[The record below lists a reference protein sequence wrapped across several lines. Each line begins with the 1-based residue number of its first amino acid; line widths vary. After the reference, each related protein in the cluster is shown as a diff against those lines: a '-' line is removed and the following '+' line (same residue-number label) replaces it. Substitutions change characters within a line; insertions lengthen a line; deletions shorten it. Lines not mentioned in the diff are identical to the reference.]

1 MFRRITAL
9 VCALALAGALSWT
22 AQAAPVTGSF
32 GLDLVFYPVSDCD
45 PNPSVFEPCKI
56 SYVAVKFEADLVL
69 SMSISGLDLTSTTL
83 FTFHGV
89 EVQLFS
95 AKATVG
101 AMTFTTVLAFAPNIL
116 EFEDVRSGVSASRGW
131 CLRDTAPG
139 PLPAAASCANGFS
152 AGLNLVGGF
161 PPIELS
167 FFELFLSD
175 PVVQNIYLGLWTDAL
190 LTAPGNFTVS
200 QLTPALTFR
209 KKVAEVTLSIAGL
222 TLGLRALFGNFGT
235 AGAPDFRA
243 GLVLILAGQTVSGI
257 TVRSETWVG
266 ARQGF
271 ECFGECKPASRLG
284 FIISTF
290 APVPSLGGVVGPSIP
305 FEPQEEKLF
314 ITGLTLAGIR
324 NDIAIEFVLAG
335 AGASSLQPTNMSI
348 TSTWR
353 ITPLRLTITNIAR
366 FGNAPAAI
374 GGVGLDLLRDIMLF
388 GINIG
393 EVGATVQLDF
403 RPTPIGAWETLF
415 TALIMEF
422 DPPGGKATIVALS
435 CDTDWYFATG
445 FGYCILVG
453 GYPYLEV
460 DYDIAFEVGDLSVEI
475 VAIMVGSLL
484 KDLAEVDI
492 YASWSLGGAVSID
505 SVTILTPDALFA
517 QKFGVTVKF

>member
-32 GLDLVFYPVSDCD
+32 GLDLVFFPASGGD
-45 PNPSVFEPCKI
+45 FKI
-56 SYVAVKFEADLVL
+56 DYVAVKFEADLVL

-116 EFEDVRSGVSASRGW
+116 EFEDARSSAASRGW

-139 PLPAAASCANGFS
+139 NPGVPAAASCANGFS
-152 AGLNLVGGF
+152 AGLNLGGS
-161 PPIELS
+161 PAPDLS
-167 FFELFLSD
+167 FFSIFLSD

-209 KKVAEVTLSIAGL
+209 KKIAEVTLSIAGL

-235 AGAPDFRA
+235 SSAPDFRA
-243 GLVLILAGQTVSGI
+243 GLVLILSGQTVSGI

-290 APVPSLGGVVGPSIP
+290 APVPSLGGIVGPSIP

-324 NDIAIEFVLAG
+324 NDIAMEFVLSG

-366 FGNAPAAI
+366 FGA
-374 GGVGLDLLRDIMLF
+374 GLTLVRDIMLF

-393 EVGATVQLDF
+393 EVGTIVQLDF
-403 RPTPIGAWETLF
+403 RPNLLGVWETLF

-422 DPPGGKATIVALS
+422 DPPGGKASIVALS
-435 CDTDWYFATG
+435 CDFDADVVAG
-445 FGYCILVG
+445 PLVG
-453 GYPYLEV
+453 GFCAANAAYPFFEV
-460 DYDIAFEVGDLSVEI
+460 DYGIAFEVGDLSVEI
-475 VAIMVGSLL
+475 VAVMVGSLL

-505 SVTILTPDALFA
+505 SVTILTPNALFA

>member
-32 GLDLVFYPVSDCD
+32 GLDLVFFPAEIRDCD
-45 PNPSVFEPCKI
+45 PGPAFRPCKVD
-56 SYVAVKFEADLVL
+56 YVAVKFEADLVL

-116 EFEDVRSGVSASRGW
+116 EFEDVRSGASASRGW
-131 CLRDTAPG
+131 CLSDSAPS
-139 PLPAAASCANGFS
+139 PPPAAASCASGFNAS
-152 AGLNLVGGF
+152 PYPGG
-161 PPIELS
+161 PT
-167 FFELFLSD
+167 FFEIFLSD
-175 PVVQNIYLGLWTDAL
+175 PVVQNIILGLWTDGL
-190 LTAPGNFTVS
+190 IPGGFPVS
-200 QLTPALTFR
+200 QLTPELTFR

-235 AGAPDFRA
+235 SSAPDFRA

-284 FIISTF
+284 FIATTF
-290 APVPSLGGVVGPSIP
+290 APVPSLGGIVGPSIP

-324 NDIAIEFVLAG
+324 NDIVMEFVL
-335 AGASSLQPTNMSI
+335 S
-348 TSTWR
+348 WR
-353 ITPLRLTITNIAR
+353 R
-366 FGNAPAAI
+366 
-374 GGVGLDLLRDIMLF
+374 
-388 GINIG
+388 
-393 EVGATVQLDF
+393 
-403 RPTPIGAWETLF
+403 
-415 TALIMEF
+415 
-422 DPPGGKATIVALS
+422 S
-435 CDTDWYFATG
+435 
-445 FGYCILVG
+445 
-453 GYPYLEV
+453 
-460 DYDIAFEVGDLSVEI
+460 
-475 VAIMVGSLL
+475 
-484 KDLAEVDI
+484 
-492 YASWSLGGAVSID
+492 
-505 SVTILTPDALFA
+505 
-517 QKFGVTVKF
+517 

>member
-32 GLDLVFYPVSDCD
+32 SLDFVFYPVSDCD
-45 PNPSVFEPCKI
+45 PDPLVFEPCKI
-56 SYVAVKFEADLVL
+56 SYIAEKFEADLVL
-69 SMSISGLDLTSTTL
+69 SISISGLDLTSTTL
-83 FTFHGV
+83 FTFQGV

-116 EFEDVRSGVSASRGW
+116 EFEDVRSGASASRGW

-167 FFELFLSD
+167 FFSLFLSD

-222 TLGLRALFGNFGT
+222 TLGLRALFGNFGSAQT
-235 AGAPDFRA
+235 PDFRA

-290 APVPSLGGVVGPSIP
+290 APVPSLGGIVGRTIP

-324 NDIAIEFVLAG
+324 NDIVMEFVLDG

-366 FGNAPAAI
+366 FGA
-374 GGVGLDLLRDIMLF
+374 GLTLLRDIMLF

-393 EVGATVQLDF
+393 EVGTTVQLDF
-403 RPTPIGAWETLF
+403 RPNSIGAWETLF

-422 DPPGGKATIVALS
+422 DPPGGKASIVALS
-435 CDTDWYFATG
+435 CDFDRR
-445 FGYCILVG
+445 ILVSG
-453 GYPYLEV
+453 RRIGFCAANAAYPFFEV
-460 DYDIAFEVGDLSVEI
+460 DYSIAFEVGDLSVEI

-484 KDLAEVDI
+484 KDLSEVDI
-492 YASWSLGGAVSID
+492 YASWSPGGLVSID
-505 SVTILTPDALFA
+505 TVTILTPDALFA
-517 QKFGVTVKF
+517 QKLGVTVKF

>member
-22 AQAAPVTGSF
+22 AQAAPVTGSL

-45 PNPSVFEPCKI
+45 PNPWCLNRARS
-56 SYVAVKFEADLVL
+56 SYIAVKFEADLVL

-116 EFEDVRSGVSASRGW
+116 EFEDVRASTASRGW

-152 AGLNLVGGF
+152 ARPYPGG
-161 PPIELS
+161 PR
-167 FFELFLSD
+167 FFDIFLSD
-175 PVVQNIYLGLWTDAL
+175 PVVQNIYLGLWTDGL
-190 LTAPGNFTVS
+190 IPGGFSVS

-209 KKVAEVTLSIAGL
+209 KKIAEVTLSIAGL

-235 AGAPDFRA
+235 SSAPDFRA
-243 GLVLILAGQTVSGI
+243 GLVLILSGQTVSGI

-324 NDIAIEFVLAG
+324 NDIAMEFVLAG

-366 FGNAPAAI
+366 FGA
-374 GGVGLDLLRDIMLF
+374 GLTLVRDIMLF

-393 EVGATVQLDF
+393 EVGTTVQLDF
-403 RPTPIGAWETLF
+403 RPNLLGVWETLF

-435 CDTDWYFATG
+435 CDIDTVCVAAPG
-445 FGYCILVG
+445 S
-453 GYPYLEV
+453 YPFLEV
-460 DYDIAFEVGDLSVEI
+460 DYAIAFEVGDLSVEI

>member
-32 GLDLVFYPVSDCD
+32 GLDLVFFPANRGD
-45 PNPSVFEPCKI
+45 FKI
-56 SYVAVKFEADLVL
+56 DYVAVKFEADLVL
-69 SMSISGLDLTSTTL
+69 SISISGLDLTSTTL
-83 FTFHGV
+83 FTFQGV

-95 AKATVG
+95 VKATVG

-116 EFEDVRSGVSASRGW
+116 EFEDVRSGASASRGW

-139 PLPAAASCANGFS
+139 NPGVPAAASCANGFG
-152 AGLNLVGGF
+152 AGLNLAGGF

-167 FFELFLSD
+167 FFSLFLSD

-235 AGAPDFRA
+235 SPAPDFHA

-284 FIISTF
+284 FIATTF
-290 APVPSLGGVVGPSIP
+290 APVPSLGGIVGPSIP

-324 NDIAIEFVLAG
+324 NDIVMEFVLSG

-348 TSTWR
+348 TSIWR

-366 FGNAPAAI
+366 FGA
-374 GGVGLDLLRDIMLF
+374 GLRLLRDIMLF

-393 EVGATVQLDF
+393 EVGTIVQLDF
-403 RPTPIGAWETLF
+403 RPNSIGAWETLF

-422 DPPGGKATIVALS
+422 DPPGGKARIVALS
-435 CDTDWYFATG
+435 CDTDRVGPFIG
-445 FGYCILVG
+445 FCILNG
-453 GYPYLEV
+453 TYPFFEV
-460 DYDIAFEVGDLSVEI
+460 DYSIAFEVGDLSVEI

>member
-1 MFRRITAL
+1 
-9 VCALALAGALSWT
+9 
-22 AQAAPVTGSF
+22 
-32 GLDLVFYPVSDCD
+32 
-45 PNPSVFEPCKI
+45 
-56 SYVAVKFEADLVL
+56 
-69 SMSISGLDLTSTTL
+69 
-83 FTFHGV
+83 
-89 EVQLFS
+89 
-95 AKATVG
+95 
-101 AMTFTTVLAFAPNIL
+101 
-116 EFEDVRSGVSASRGW
+116 
-131 CLRDTAPG
+131 
-139 PLPAAASCANGFS
+139 
-152 AGLNLVGGF
+152 
-161 PPIELS
+161 
-167 FFELFLSD
+167 
-175 PVVQNIYLGLWTDAL
+175 VVQNIYLGLWTDAL

-235 AGAPDFRA
+235 ASAPDFRA

-324 NDIAIEFVLAG
+324 NDIAMEFVLSG

-366 FGNAPAAI
+366 FGA
-374 GGVGLDLLRDIMLF
+374 GLTLLRDIMLF

-393 EVGATVQLDF
+393 EVGTTVQLDF
-403 RPTPIGAWETLF
+403 RPTPHRR
-415 TALIMEF
+415 
-422 DPPGGKATIVALS
+422 
-435 CDTDWYFATG
+435 
-445 FGYCILVG
+445 
-453 GYPYLEV
+453 
-460 DYDIAFEVGDLSVEI
+460 VGDPLHSADHGVRPARRQGHDRRL
-475 VAIMVGSLL
+475 VLRFRYRVPGLPLVRAATRSLRSTTTSRL
-484 KDLAEVDI
+484 RWA
-492 YASWSLGGAVSID
+492 
-505 SVTILTPDALFA
+505 T
-517 QKFGVTVKF
+517 

>member
-45 PNPSVFEPCKI
+45 PNPLVFEPCKI
-56 SYVAVKFEADLVL
+56 SYIAVKFEADLVL

-116 EFEDVRSGVSASRGW
+116 EFEDARSSAASRGW
-131 CLRDTAPG
+131 CLRDSAPS
-139 PLPAAASCANGFS
+139 PPPAGAAC
-152 AGLNLVGGF
+152 GGF
-161 PPIELS
+161 GSGIDLDNNGAITPGER
-167 FFELFLSD
+167 FFDIFLSD

-190 LTAPGNFTVS
+190 LPLTPPFADFTTS

-235 AGAPDFRA
+235 SSAPDFRA

-284 FIISTF
+284 FITSTF
-290 APVPSLGGVVGPSIP
+290 APVPSLGGIVGRNIP

-324 NDIAIEFVLAG
+324 NDIAMEFVLSG

-366 FGNAPAAI
+366 FGA
-374 GGVGLDLLRDIMLF
+374 GLTLVRDIMLF

-393 EVGATVQLDF
+393 EVGTTVQLDF
-403 RPTPIGAWETLF
+403 RPNLLGVWETLF

-435 CDTDWYFATG
+435 CDFDTA
-445 FGYCILVG
+445 CVPAPVS
-453 GYPYLEV
+453 YPFFEV
-460 DYDIAFEVGDLSVEI
+460 DYDIAFEVGNLSVEI

-492 YASWSLGGAVSID
+492 YASWSLGEAVSID

>member
-32 GLDLVFYPVSDCD
+32 GLDLVFFPAQIRDCD
-45 PNPSVFEPCKI
+45 PGPAFRPCKVD
-56 SYVAVKFEADLVL
+56 YVAVKFEADLVL

-116 EFEDVRSGVSASRGW
+116 EFQDVRSGASASRGW
-131 CLRDTAPG
+131 CLSDTAPG
-139 PLPAAASCANGFS
+139 NPGVPAAAGCANGFA
-152 AGLNLVGGF
+152 AGLSF
-161 PPIELS
+161 DADTAPELS
-167 FFELFLSD
+167 FFSIFLSD
-175 PVVQNIYLGLWTDAL
+175 PVVQNIYLGAWTDAL
-190 LTAPGNFTVS
+190 LIAAGNFTTS

-209 KKVAEVTLSIAGL
+209 KKIAEVTLSIAGL
-222 TLGLRALFGNFGT
+222 TLGLRALFGNFGSAQT
-235 AGAPDFRA
+235 PDFRA

-324 NDIAIEFVLAG
+324 NDIAMEFVLAG

-366 FGNAPAAI
+366 FGNSPF
-374 GGVGLDLLRDIMLF
+374 GVGLDLLRDIMLF

-435 CDTDWYFATG
+435 CDFDTA
-445 FGYCILVG
+445 CVPAPVS
-453 GYPYLEV
+453 YPFFEV
-460 DYDIAFEVGDLSVEI
+460 DYSIAFEVGDLSVEI
-475 VAIMVGSLL
+475 VAVMVGSLL
-484 KDLAEVDI
+484 KDLDEVDI
-492 YASWSLGGAVSID
+492 FASWSIGGAVSID

>member
-32 GLDLVFYPVSDCD
+32 GLDLVFFPAEIRDCD
-45 PNPSVFEPCKI
+45 LGPGFRPCKVD
-56 SYVAVKFEADLVL
+56 YVAVKFEADLVL

-116 EFEDVRSGVSASRGW
+116 EFEDVRSGATASRGW

-167 FFELFLSD
+167 FFSLFLSD

-235 AGAPDFRA
+235 AGAPDFHA

-290 APVPSLGGVVGPSIP
+290 APVPSLGGIVGPSIP

-324 NDIAIEFVLAG
+324 NDIVMEFVLDG

-366 FGNAPAAI
+366 FGA
-374 GGVGLDLLRDIMLF
+374 GLTLLRDIMLF

-393 EVGATVQLDF
+393 EVGTTVQLDF
-403 RPTPIGAWETLF
+403 RPTSIGAWETLF

-435 CDTDWYFATG
+435 CDRDALVLVPG
-445 FGYCILVG
+445 PQLMGYCAALG
-453 GYPYLEV
+453 AYPFFET
-460 DYDIAFEVGDLSVEI
+460 DYSIAFEVGDLSVEI
-475 VAIMVGSLL
+475 VAVMVGSLL

>member
-32 GLDLVFYPVSDCD
+32 SLDFVFYPVSDCD
-45 PNPSVFEPCKI
+45 PDPLVFEPCKI
-56 SYVAVKFEADLVL
+56 SYIAEKFEADLVL
-69 SMSISGLDLTSTTL
+69 SISISGLDLTSTTL
-83 FTFHGV
+83 FTFQGV

-116 EFEDVRSGVSASRGW
+116 EFEDARSSAASRGW
-131 CLRDTAPG
+131 CLSDSAPS
-139 PLPAAASCANGFS
+139 PPPAAASCANGFN
-152 AGLNLVGGF
+152 ARPYPGG
-161 PPIELS
+161 PR
-167 FFELFLSD
+167 FFDIFLSD
-175 PVVQNIYLGLWTDAL
+175 PVVQNIILGLWTDGL
-190 LTAPGNFTVS
+190 IPGGFPVS

-222 TLGLRALFGNFGT
+222 TLGLRALFGNFGPSS
-235 AGAPDFRA
+235 APDFRA

-290 APVPSLGGVVGPSIP
+290 APVPSLGGIVGRTIP

-324 NDIAIEFVLAG
+324 NDIVMEFVLSG

-366 FGNAPAAI
+366 FGA
-374 GGVGLDLLRDIMLF
+374 GLTLVRDIMLF

-393 EVGATVQLDF
+393 EVGTTVQLDF
-403 RPTPIGAWETLF
+403 RPNLLGAWETLF

-422 DPPGGKATIVALS
+422 DPPGGKASIVALS
-435 CDTDWYFATG
+435 CDFDTA
-445 FGYCILVG
+445 CVPAPVS
-453 GYPYLEV
+453 YPFFEV
-460 DYDIAFEVGDLSVEI
+460 DYSIAFEVGDLSVEI

-484 KDLAEVDI
+484 KDLDEVDI
-492 YASWSLGGAVSID
+492 YVSWSPGGLVSID
-505 SVTILTPDALFA
+505 TVTILTPDALFA

>member
-32 GLDLVFYPVSDCD
+32 GLDLVFYPAQIRDCD
-45 PNPSVFEPCKI
+45 PGPAFRPCKVDF
-56 SYVAVKFEADLVL
+56 VAVKFEADLVL

-116 EFEDVRSGVSASRGW
+116 EFEDARAGTASRGW
-131 CLRDTAPG
+131 CLRDSAPS
-139 PLPAAASCANGFS
+139 PPPAAASCANGFS
-152 AGLNLVGGF
+152 AGLSF
-161 PPIELS
+161 DADTAPELS
-167 FFELFLSD
+167 FFSIFLSD
-175 PVVQNIYLGLWTDAL
+175 PVVQNIYLGLWADGL
-190 LTAPGNFTVS
+190 LGGFAGNFTVS

-222 TLGLRALFGNFGT
+222 TLGLRALFGNFGPSS
-235 AGAPDFRA
+235 APDFRA

-284 FIISTF
+284 FITSTF

-324 NDIAIEFVLAG
+324 NDIAMEFVLAG

-366 FGNAPAAI
+366 FGA
-374 GGVGLDLLRDIMLF
+374 GLTLVRDIMLF

-393 EVGATVQLDF
+393 EVGTTVQLDF
-403 RPTPIGAWETLF
+403 RPNLLGAWETLF

-422 DPPGGKATIVALS
+422 DPPGGKASIVALS
-435 CDTDWYFATG
+435 CDFDADVVSGPLVRG
-445 FGYCILVG
+445 FCADNAA
-453 GYPYLEV
+453 YPFFEV
-460 DYDIAFEVGDLSVEI
+460 DYGIAFEVGDLSVEI

-492 YASWSLGGAVSID
+492 YASWSPGGLVSID
-505 SVTILTPDALFA
+505 TVTILTPDALFA
-517 QKFGVTVKF
+517 QKLGVTVKF

>member
-32 GLDLVFYPVSDCD
+32 GLDIVFFPYFGGAFKVD
-45 PNPSVFEPCKI
+45 
-56 SYVAVKFEADLVL
+56 YVRVKFEADLVL
-69 SMSISGLDLTSTTL
+69 TISISGLDITSTTL
-83 FTFHGV
+83 FTFKGV

-116 EFEDVRSGVSASRGW
+116 EFEDVRSGASASRGW

-139 PLPAAASCANGFS
+139 NPGVPSAASCANGFS
-152 AGLNLVGGF
+152 AGLNLVGT
-161 PPIELS
+161 PAPDLS
-167 FFELFLSD
+167 FFSIFLSD
-175 PVVQNIYLGLWTDAL
+175 PVVQNIYLGLWADAL
-190 LTAPGNFTVS
+190 LVPAAGNFTVS
-200 QLTPALTFR
+200 QLDPALTFR
-209 KKVAEVTLSIAGL
+209 KKIAEVTLSIAGL

-235 AGAPDFRA
+235 AAAPDFRS

-284 FIISTF
+284 FIITTF
-290 APVPSLGGVVGPSIP
+290 APVPSLGGIVGPSIP
-305 FEPQEEKLF
+305 FQPQEEKLF
-314 ITGLTLAGIR
+314 ISGLTLAGIR
-324 NDIAIEFVLAG
+324 NDIAIEFVLDG
-335 AGASSLQPTNMSI
+335 AGASSLQPTAMSI
-348 TSTWR
+348 TSGWR
-353 ITPLRLTITNIAR
+353 VTPLRLTITNIAR
-366 FGNAPAAI
+366 FGA
-374 GGVGLDLLRDIMLF
+374 GLVLLRDIMLF
-388 GINIG
+388 GITIG
-393 EVGATVQLDF
+393 EVGTTVQLDF

-422 DPPGGKATIVALS
+422 DPPGGKATIIALS
-435 CDTDWYFATG
+435 CNRDADVVSG
-445 FGYCILVG
+445 PPVLGYCQAVG
-453 GYPYLEV
+453 AYPFFET
-460 DYDIAFEVGDLSVEI
+460 DYIIEFEVGDLTVEI

-484 KDLAEVDI
+484 KDLDEVDI
-492 YASWSLGGAVSID
+492 YASWSIGGAVSID

>member
-32 GLDLVFYPVSDCD
+32 GLDIVFYPA
-45 PNPSVFEPCKI
+45 SVGDFKI
-56 SYVAVKFEADLVL
+56 DYVFVKFEADLVL

-83 FTFHGV
+83 FTFKGV

-95 AKATVG
+95 VKATVG

-116 EFEDVRSGVSASRGW
+116 EFEDVRSTSSASRGW

-139 PLPAAASCANGFS
+139 PLPAAADCANGFS
-152 AGLNLVGGF
+152 AGLSF
-161 PPIELS
+161 DADPAPELS
-167 FFELFLSD
+167 FFSIFLSD
-175 PVVQNIYLGLWTDAL
+175 PVVQNIYLGLWADGL
-190 LTAPGNFTVS
+190 LAGFPGNFTVS
-200 QLTPALTFR
+200 QLDEALTFR
-209 KKVAEVTLSIAGL
+209 KKIAEVTLNIAGL

-235 AGAPDFRA
+235 AGAPDFYS

-271 ECFGECKPASRLG
+271 ECFGECKPDSRLG
-284 FIISTF
+284 FIITTF
-290 APVPSLGGVVGPSIP
+290 APVPSLGGIVGPSIP
-305 FEPQEEKLF
+305 FQPQEEKLF
-314 ITGLTLAGIR
+314 ITGLRLAGIR
-324 NDIAIEFVLAG
+324 NDIVMEFTLDG
-335 AGASSLQPTNMSI
+335 AGASSLQPTAMSI
-348 TSTWR
+348 TSGWR
-353 ITPLRLTITNIAR
+353 VTPLRLTITNIAR
-366 FGNAPAAI
+366 FGA
-374 GGVGLDLLRDIMLF
+374 GLALVRDIMLF
-388 GINIG
+388 GITIG
-393 EVGATVQLDF
+393 EVGTTVQLDF
-403 RPTPIGAWETLF
+403 RPNPLGAWETLF

-435 CDTDWYFATG
+435 CDYDADVAAGAPVLGLCQASGAYPFFETDY
-445 FGYCILVG
+445 II
-453 GYPYLEV
+453 E
-460 DYDIAFEVGDLSVEI
+460 FEVGDLSVGI

-492 YASWSLGGAVSID
+492 YASWSIGGAVSID

-517 QKFGVTVKF
+517 QQFGVTVKF

>member
-32 GLDLVFYPVSDCD
+32 GLDLVFFPAEIRDCD
-45 PNPSVFEPCKI
+45 PGPAFRPCKVD
-56 SYVAVKFEADLVL
+56 YVAVKFEADLVL

-116 EFEDVRSGVSASRGW
+116 EFEDVRSGASASRGW

-139 PLPAAASCANGFS
+139 NPGVPAAASCANGFS
-152 AGLNLVGGF
+152 AGLNLVGG
-161 PPIELS
+161 PAPDLS
-167 FFELFLSD
+167 FFSIFLSD

-190 LTAPGNFTVS
+190 LIPAGNFTTS

-235 AGAPDFRA
+235 SSAPDFRA

-324 NDIAIEFVLAG
+324 NDIAMEFVLSG

-366 FGNAPAAI
+366 FGA
-374 GGVGLDLLRDIMLF
+374 GLTLLRDIMLF

-393 EVGATVQLDF
+393 EVGTTVQLDF
-403 RPTPIGAWETLF
+403 RPNAIGAWETLF

-435 CDTDWYFATG
+435 CDTDWYSIYL
-445 FGYCILVG
+445 GYCILAG
-453 GYPYLEV
+453 GYPFFEV

>member
-32 GLDLVFYPVSDCD
+32 GLDLVFFPANGGD
-45 PNPSVFEPCKI
+45 FKI
-56 SYVAVKFEADLVL
+56 DYVAVKFEADLVL
-69 SMSISGLDLTSTTL
+69 SISISGLDLTSTTL
-83 FTFHGV
+83 FTFQGV

-95 AKATVG
+95 VKATVG

-116 EFEDVRSGVSASRGW
+116 EFEDVRSGASASRGW

-139 PLPAAASCANGFS
+139 NPGVPAAASCANGFG

-167 FFELFLSD
+167 FFSLFLSD

-235 AGAPDFRA
+235 SSVPDFRA

-284 FIISTF
+284 FIATTF
-290 APVPSLGGVVGPSIP
+290 APVPSLGGIVGRNIP

-314 ITGLTLAGIR
+314 ITGLTLAGVR
-324 NDIAIEFVLAG
+324 NDIVMEFVLDG

-366 FGNAPAAI
+366 FGA
-374 GGVGLDLLRDIMLF
+374 GLTLLRDIMLF

-393 EVGATVQLDF
+393 EVGTTVQLDF
-403 RPTPIGAWETLF
+403 RPNSIGAWETLF

-422 DPPGGKATIVALS
+422 DPPGGKARIVALS
-435 CDTDWYFATG
+435 CDTDRVGPFIG
-445 FGYCILVG
+445 FCILNG
-453 GYPYLEV
+453 TYPFFEV
-460 DYDIAFEVGDLSVEI
+460 DYSIAFEVGDLSVEI
-475 VAIMVGSLL
+475 VAVMEGSLL

>member
-1 MFRRITAL
+1 VDR
-9 VCALALAGALSWT
+9 CAVNTS
-22 AQAAPVTGSF
+22 QVT
-32 GLDLVFYPVSDCD
+32 
-45 PNPSVFEPCKI
+45 
-56 SYVAVKFEADLVL
+56 
-69 SMSISGLDLTSTTL
+69 
-83 FTFHGV
+83 
-89 EVQLFS
+89 
-95 AKATVG
+95 
-101 AMTFTTVLAFAPNIL
+101 
-116 EFEDVRSGVSASRGW
+116 SR
-131 CLRDTAPG
+131 
-139 PLPAAASCANGFS
+139 
-152 AGLNLVGGF
+152 
-161 PPIELS
+161 
-167 FFELFLSD
+167 
-175 PVVQNIYLGLWTDAL
+175 
-190 LTAPGNFTVS
+190 VS

-235 AGAPDFRA
+235 SSAPDFRA

-284 FIISTF
+284 FIAATF
-290 APVPSLGGVVGPSIP
+290 APVPSLGGIVGRNIP

-324 NDIAIEFVLAG
+324 NDIVMEFVLDG

-366 FGNAPAAI
+366 FGA
-374 GGVGLDLLRDIMLF
+374 GLTLLRDIMLF

-403 RPTPIGAWETLF
+403 RPTSIGAWETLF

-435 CDTDWYFATG
+435 CDTDRYSIPW
-445 FGYCILVG
+445 LL
-453 GYPYLEV
+453 YP
-460 DYDIAFEVGDLSVEI
+460 
-475 VAIMVGSLL
+475 
-484 KDLAEVDI
+484 
-492 YASWSLGGAVSID
+492 
-505 SVTILTPDALFA
+505 
-517 QKFGVTVKF
+517 

>member
-32 GLDLVFYPVSDCD
+32 GLDLVFFPASGGD
-45 PNPSVFEPCKI
+45 FKI
-56 SYVAVKFEADLVL
+56 DYVAVKFEADLVL

-116 EFEDVRSGVSASRGW
+116 EFEDARAATASRGW
-131 CLRDTAPG
+131 CLRDSAPSPPPPG
-139 PLPAAASCANGFS
+139 AAC
-152 AGLNLVGGF
+152 GGF
-161 PPIELS
+161 GSGIDLNNNGAINPGER
-167 FFELFLSD
+167 FFDIFLSD

-190 LTAPGNFTVS
+190 LPFPPSFADFTTS

-209 KKVAEVTLSIAGL
+209 KKIAEVTLSIAGL

-235 AGAPDFRA
+235 SSAPDFRA
-243 GLVLILAGQTVSGI
+243 GLVLILSGQTVSGI

-290 APVPSLGGVVGPSIP
+290 APVPSLGGIVGPSIP

-324 NDIAIEFVLAG
+324 NDIAMEFVLSG

-366 FGNAPAAI
+366 FGA
-374 GGVGLDLLRDIMLF
+374 GLTLVRDIMLF

-393 EVGATVQLDF
+393 EVGTTVQLDF
-403 RPTPIGAWETLF
+403 RPNLLGVWETLF

-435 CDTDWYFATG
+435 CDFDADVVAG
-445 FGYCILVG
+445 PLVG
-453 GYPYLEV
+453 GFCADNAAYPFFEV
-460 DYDIAFEVGDLSVEI
+460 DYSIAFEVGDLSVEI
-475 VAIMVGSLL
+475 VAVMVGSLL

-505 SVTILTPDALFA
+505 SVTILTPDALYA

>member
-1 MFRRITAL
+1 
-9 VCALALAGALSWT
+9 
-22 AQAAPVTGSF
+22 
-32 GLDLVFYPVSDCD
+32 
-45 PNPSVFEPCKI
+45 
-56 SYVAVKFEADLVL
+56 
-69 SMSISGLDLTSTTL
+69 
-83 FTFHGV
+83 V

-116 EFEDVRSGVSASRGW
+116 EFEDVRSSSSASRGW

-139 PLPAAASCANGFS
+139 NPGVPAAASCVWGIA
-152 AGLNLVGGF
+152 AGIEPDGTVTF
-161 PPIELS
+161 PTDPPDIS
-167 FFELFLSD
+167 FFSIFLSD
-175 PVVQNIYLGLWTDAL
+175 PVVQNVYLGLWADAL
-190 LTAPGNFTVS
+190 FPGLHNFTTS
-200 QLTPALTFR
+200 QLIPALTFR

-235 AGAPDFRA
+235 TQTPDFRS
-243 GLVLILAGQTVSGI
+243 GFVLILVGQTVSGI

-284 FIISTF
+284 FIASTF
-290 APVPSLGGVVGPSIP
+290 APVPSLGGIVGPSIP

-324 NDIAIEFVLAG
+324 NDIAMEFVLAG

-366 FGNAPAAI
+366 FGNFPLAF

-422 DPPGGKATIVALS
+422 DPPGGKATIIVQS
-435 CDTDWYFATG
+435 CDTDWYFTTG
-445 FGYCILVG
+445 FGYCISVG
-453 GYPYLEV
+453 AYPFFATT
-460 DYDIAFEVGDLSVEI
+460 YDIAFEVGDLSVEI
-475 VAIMVGSLL
+475 TAVMEGSLL

-492 YASWSLGGAVSID
+492 FASWSLGGAVSID
-505 SVTILTPDALFA
+505 SMTIFLNPDALFA

>member
-32 GLDLVFYPVSDCD
+32 GLELVFFPANGGD
-45 PNPSVFEPCKI
+45 FKI
-56 SYVAVKFEADLVL
+56 DFVAVKFEADLVL
-69 SMSISGLDLTSTTL
+69 SISISGLDLTSTTL
-83 FTFHGV
+83 FTFQGV

-116 EFEDVRSGVSASRGW
+116 EFEDARSSAASRGW
-131 CLRDTAPG
+131 CLSDSAPS
-139 PLPAAASCANGFS
+139 PPPAAASCANGFN
-152 AGLNLVGGF
+152 ARPYPGG
-161 PPIELS
+161 PR
-167 FFELFLSD
+167 FFDIFLSD
-175 PVVQNIYLGLWTDAL
+175 PVVQNIILGLWTDGL
-190 LTAPGNFTVS
+190 IPGGFPVS
-200 QLTPALTFR
+200 QLTQALTFR

-222 TLGLRALFGNFGT
+222 TLGLRALFGNFGPSS
-235 AGAPDFRA
+235 APDFRA

-290 APVPSLGGVVGPSIP
+290 APVPSLGGIVGRTIP

-324 NDIAIEFVLAG
+324 NDIVMEFVLSG

-366 FGNAPAAI
+366 FGA
-374 GGVGLDLLRDIMLF
+374 GLTLVRDIMLF

-393 EVGATVQLDF
+393 EVGTTVQLDF
-403 RPTPIGAWETLF
+403 RPNLLGAWETLF

-422 DPPGGKATIVALS
+422 DPPGGKASIVALS
-435 CDTDWYFATG
+435 CDFDTA
-445 FGYCILVG
+445 CVPAPVS
-453 GYPYLEV
+453 YPFFEV
-460 DYDIAFEVGDLSVEI
+460 DYSIAFEVGDLSVEI

-484 KDLAEVDI
+484 KDLDEVDI
-492 YASWSLGGAVSID
+492 YVSWSPGGLVSID
-505 SVTILTPDALFA
+505 TVTILTPDALFA
-517 QKFGVTVKF
+517 QKLGVTVKF